1 MLEPRKRWIGESGIE
16 ILVDVIEETT
26 GRAPETRPECRFFK
40 AKEHYRRILPV
51 VL

>member
-1 MLEPRKRWIGESGIE
+1 MQEPRKRWIGESGIE

-26 GRAPETRPECRFFK
+26 GRAPETSPECRFFT
-40 AKEHYRRILPV
+40 AKEHYRRIVPV